1 MLPTWQN
8 SSLRLIIIFI
18 LLIIFYFVIRLGAGK
33 KKDIEDSK
41 HLTTYLKGV
50 RILIIILGVVGV
62 ILWFFI

>member
-1 MLPTWQN
+1 MFDKN
-8 SSLRLIIIFI
+8 IILIIIFI

-33 KKDIEDSK
+33 KKDIDNSK
-41 HLTTYLKGV
+41 HLTIYLRGV